1 MKNAL
6 YINVYIYIYIIY
18 ELYVMSSLHVTI
30 YGPLSIWGAFS
41 KKKHVVKK
49 RLRQKQ
55 LSAKQ
60 TLEAA
65 VDQVFCCSLF
75 IEKPRVAD
83 AISSIASILAISL
96 ASLSQKLEL
105 AVSDIVFFHLKK
117 NKVNCCFFWFS
128 VFQTVMLFFIFLQK
142 TKVSVARSSVV
153 GLHFR
158 MFSFH
163 ELLSSVGFN
172 ALSFSSSGMRWCR
185 LQRCWSHSELYS
197 RTWFFWTWSP
207 LSLPD
212 KKSRSKMLWPC
223 LIHFWST
230 IYLSTLS
237 AAYWDFPKFSISFIP
252 FFNGIYG
259 WDHGTSRCGITIAAS
274 WKRQRQASKLFIWR
288 SFAWW
293 NIIPSIFHV
302 SKKRK
307 PRSFPCKRPWF
318 FWWWIHSYLHS
329 YFGGWGKH
337 GKVHMEKPSLGIS
350 AWCQS
355 TCVKVATFIQALH
368 QGCHHQNLNRPC
380 LSIIFARFFV
390 MEKLQLMIC
399 LWRSFQE
406 KSLQS

>member
-1 MKNAL
+1 MRDHQWLGYISGCFPFMNCFQAL
-6 YINVYIYIYIIY
+6 ASM
-18 ELYVMSSLHVTI
+18 LY
-30 YGPLSIWGAFS
+30 
-41 KKKHVVKK
+41 
-49 RLRQKQ
+49 
-55 LSAKQ
+55 LSA
-60 TLEAA
+60 A
-65 VDQVFCCSLF
+65 VECD
-75 IEKPRVAD
+75 D
-83 AISSIASILAISL
+83 AGCKDVGATRNYTV
-96 ASLSQKLEL
+96 EL
-105 AVSDIVFFHLKK
+105 DE
-117 NKVNCCFFWFS
+117 
-128 VFQTVMLFFIFLQK
+128 
-142 TKVSVARSSVV
+142 R
-153 GLHFR
+153 
-158 MFSFH
+158 
-163 ELLSSVGFN
+163 
-172 ALSFSSSGMRWCR
+172 
-185 LQRCWSHSELYS
+185 
-197 RTWFFWTWSP
+197 TWSP

-252 FFNGIYG
+252 FFNGIYV
-259 WDHGTSRCGITIAAS
+259 WDHSTSRCGITIAPS

-307 PRSFPCKRPWF
+307 PRFFPCKRPCF

-368 QGCHHQNLNRPC
+368 LGCHHQNLNRPC